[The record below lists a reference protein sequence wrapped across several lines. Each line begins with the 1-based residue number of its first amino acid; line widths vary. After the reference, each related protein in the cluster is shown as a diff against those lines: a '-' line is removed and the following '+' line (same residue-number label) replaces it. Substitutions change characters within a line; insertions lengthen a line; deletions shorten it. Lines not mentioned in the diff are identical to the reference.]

1 MRKRSAHWGAR
12 WPWRRCN
19 VDRARLKN
27 IVDDITSIVFG
38 KPYDLP
44 VERDVKQLTDEIAA
58 PLLGDY
64 KFEDGTTL
72 SITRNP
78 TMLAAAVPGNYQ
90 AGLIALSNTEFYMPM
105 TEGHVTFSGVK
116 GKPAEKVN
124 LRYSG
129 QDHVAV
135 RVEK

>member
-1 MRKRSAHWGAR
+1 MWTG
-12 WPWRRCN
+12 
-19 VDRARLKN
+19 RLKN

-38 KPYDLP
+38 KPYDMP
-44 VERDVKQLTDEIAA
+44 VEGKVKQLTDEIAA

-64 KFEDGTTL
+64 KFQDGTTL
-72 SITRNP
+72 SITRDP
-78 TMLAAAVPGNYQ
+78 TMLAAAVPGKYQ
-90 AGLIALSNTEFYMPM
+90 AGLIALSDTEFYMPM
-105 TEGHVTFSGVK
+105 TEGQVTFSGEK